1 MDITEL
7 NAKLVSELREIA
19 KLIGITDADK
29 LRKQDL
35 INKIA
40 ANELEQKPAEITIK
54 TEERQENDSADKA
67 RKRVRLTKSAQ
78 PITDTK
84 PHKPALPQ
92 NRNPFK
98 TDSTHKID
106 VVQNKSLLVET
117 QPEEIIKVQRSARP
131 ERTERKSTN
140 NPS

>member
-40 ANELEQKPAEITIK
+40 ANELEQKSTETVEK
-54 TEERQENDSADKA
+54 TEIITEEKQENDSSERP
-67 RKRVRLTKSAQ
+67 RKRVRLAKSAQ
-78 PITDTK
+78 PVTDTK
-84 PHKPALPQ
+84 PHKPASVQ
-92 NRNPFK
+92 NRSPFK
-98 TDSTHKID
+98 TDSNH
-106 VVQNKSLLVET
+106 VEDT
-117 QPEEIIKVQRSARP
+117 LQDKPLHAEAPPKEAVKVQRP
-131 ERTERKSTN
+131 E
-140 NPS
+140 